1 VLLLRIIGLATAIAL
16 GVTVMLWAFTG
27 ERKWLRLAWRI
38 FKYALFVVLLV
49 LLLIFAE
56 RLLVL
61 V

>member
-1 VLLLRIIGLATAIAL
+1 VLLVRIIGLATAIAL
-16 GVTVMLWAFTG
+16 GVTVLLWAFTG
-27 ERKWLRLAWRI
+27 ERKWLRIAWRI
-38 FKYALFVVLLV
+38 FKYALFVVLLI